1 MKHLYLLALSLIFLL
16 PFTIHAQDRAY
27 VHQIVNKL
35 SAPNMHGRGYVKQG
49 DLKAAR
55 LLAAEMEKAGLKA
68 FGDDYFQYYS
78 FGINTFPS
86 KMYLQVD
93 GKKLRPGTDFVI
105 SLAATTTKEVFDLV
119 WLPDT
124 VSTIESAIN
133 LIDTIAWKDKLI
145 VLPQGMTQ
153 AYRRGLPGVRG
164 VVVPVEGNVWW
175 HASGARNPNGKLNI
189 MLKADLLPKGAK
201 KIKLNIESEFI
212 ENHQTQNLLG
222 YLPGQAQPDSFFVFI
237 AHYDH
242 LGRMGKN
249 TYFPGANDNASGSAT
264 VLDLARY
271 YAANPHKVH
280 YTMVFL
286 LVSGEEA
293 GLLGSFYNS
302 ENPLF
307 PLENIKFL
315 INMDMVGTGSEGLGI
330 VNGKL
335 FPEQFALLDSLNKD
349 KAYFADLRAGGES
362 CNSDHC
368 AYYLKGVP
376 SFFIFTR
383 GNENREYHN
392 VYDTPNRI
400 PFTRYE
406 QLFGLLTDFVTA
418 LQTR

>member
-1 MKHLYLLALSLIFLL
+1 MKHLYLLALSLFILL
-16 PFTIHAQDRAY
+16 SLATHAQDRAY

-49 DLKAAR
+49 DLKAAH
-55 LLAAEMEKAGLKA
+55 LLASEMEKAGLQA
-68 FGDDYFQYYS
+68 FGDDYYQHYN

-86 KMYLQVD
+86 KMKLQVD
-93 GKKLRPGTDFVI
+93 GKKLSPGTEFVI
-105 SLAATTTKEVFDLV
+105 SPAATTTKADFDLV

-124 VSTIESAIN
+124 VSSIESAIN

-145 VLPQGMTQ
+145 VLPQGMIQ

-164 VVVPVEGNVWW
+164 VVVPVEGHLWW
-175 HASGARNPNGKLNI
+175 HVSGARNPSGKLNI
-189 MLKADLLPKGAK
+189 MLKADLLPKDAK

-222 YLPGQAQPDSFFVFI
+222 YVPGQTQPDSFFVFI

-249 TYFPGANDNASGSAT
+249 TYFPGANDNASGTAT

-271 YAANPHKVH
+271 YTANPQMAH
-280 YTMVFL
+280 YTMVFI

-293 GLLGSFYNS
+293 GLLGSFHNA

-307 PLENIKFL
+307 ALEKIKFL
-315 INMDMVGTGSEGLGI
+315 INMDMVGTGSEGLGV

-335 FPEQFALLDSLNKD
+335 FPDQFALLDSLNAD
-349 KAYFADLRAGGES
+349 KAYFPDLRAGGES

-368 AYYLKGVP
+368 AYYRKGVP

-392 VYDTPNRI
+392 VYDTPNRL

-418 LQTR
+418 LQAH